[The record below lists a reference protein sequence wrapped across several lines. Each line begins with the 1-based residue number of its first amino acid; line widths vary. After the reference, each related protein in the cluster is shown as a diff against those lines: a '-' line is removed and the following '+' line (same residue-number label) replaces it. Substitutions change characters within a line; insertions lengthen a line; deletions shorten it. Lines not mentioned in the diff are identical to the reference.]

1 MEAEQNKNKDRKA
14 FSKLMNNTI
23 YRKKMETLR
32 NRINLKV
39 VNNEK
44 NYLKLYIK
52 TKLYGAQSIWQ

>member
-52 TKLYGAQSIWQ
+52 TKLYGAQSI